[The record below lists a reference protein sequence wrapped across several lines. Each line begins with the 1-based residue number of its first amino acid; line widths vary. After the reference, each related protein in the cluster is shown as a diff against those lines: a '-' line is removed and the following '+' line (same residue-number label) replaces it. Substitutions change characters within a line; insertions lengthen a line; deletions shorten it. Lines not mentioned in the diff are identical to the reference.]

1 MKLAAMEG
9 LYRGSCGQEIVA
21 AGILNPDKKAGDDT
35 TDPYLFDIS
44 IPYGLSFLAT
54 HDPHSFVPGINDLID
69 GIELTPEG
77 DTIHT
82 VSYAERIVRGR
93 QAHEALRAYDAAAVA
108 GDKEAMDAALVDL
121 KADYPY
127 FGYGYLDS
135 PEEAVP
141 PVAMTFY
148 SFHIMVIAG
157 GYLLLFFA
165 FAFVGSYWRRQWLT
179 HKWACIVGML
189 SIVIVWICSQ
199 AGWIT
204 AEVGRQP
211 WVIQDILPTRA
222 AISDIAASSVIT
234 TFFMFAVVF
243 TVLLIA
249 EMSIMATQINKYSK
263 ENINEIAKS

>member
-1 MKLAAMEG
+1 
-9 LYRGSCGQEIVA
+9 
-21 AGILNPDKKAGDDT
+21 
-35 TDPYLFDIS
+35 
-44 IPYGLSFLAT
+44 
-54 HDPHSFVPGINDLID
+54 
-69 GIELTPEG
+69 
-77 DTIHT
+77 
-82 VSYAERIVRGR
+82 
-93 QAHEALRAYDAAAVA
+93 
-108 GDKEAMDAALVDL
+108 
-121 KADYPY
+121 
-127 FGYGYLDS
+127 
-135 PEEAVP
+135 
-141 PVAMTFY
+141 
-148 SFHIMVIAG
+148 
-157 GYLLLFFA
+157 
-165 FAFVGSYWRRQWLT
+165 
-179 HKWACIVGML
+179 ML